1 MKTFVLIILNL
12 SLVGLFVFL
21 FTRRRLLTYH
31 QNRQLWLTWLSVAII
46 TLMDEFTS
54 PFFAIAEAYRFI
66 GSGALVFVV
75 LTSLLIRFMS
85 TRYTEIA
92 EILEKHNIIGGG
104 VYSFSYFVLG
114 PVVSFIAVASIT
126 VGYIITACIS
136 AVSAIGNALPFVEL
150 AQSESLRLFLALGII
165 WFVAGLNIV
174 GIKANAR
181 FTFGIFILAA
191 FVMLNLVVSGVMD
204 FDRLGSLP
212 RLKLAFHSAVGDL
225 EKGSWLTHYG
235 NFVTHISFCILAY
248 SGIES
253 VIQTAGLVRSWQ
265 DIRKAYWFLAL
276 TVGIATPLV
285 CILVLTAPIDV
296 SKHELDLI
304 THYATLLNGV
314 HFGILVA
321 AMAAFTLCMAV
332 NTAFVASSELMER
345 VAQRYQLTWI
355 IATNRR
361 DSLYRVHIMNATFFS
376 AIVLI
381 AGGQQAI
388 LAEMFAVGL
397 VASFCINLGALLIYR
412 YRKGTVEIDYHTSRF
427 GTLVL
432 WVILVSCFGFLAV
445 AKLRGTILWAGVSLL
460 VLIIGLLVS
469 RRHAPEFKEGFKGDI
484 TADMI
489 AYLLES
495 KERTVHIF
503 FRRGREPKYGMDERV
518 PGLAR
523 MEPGISEWNSVYIT
537 FYSPRAG
544 APSKERPNHFRFPLT
559 KHNFFQEMIYI
570 LRLMETEFPN
580 RHVLVHIG
588 WPLSSWFDRL
598 SMGIMYLRLLRL
610 PWIFP
615 SFGFI
620 MRYMTR
626 VSLPLARLKQEKSA
640 HQKKKT
646 TGQNPSSPP
655 TDSGRRPA

>member
-1 MKTFVLIILNL
+1 MP
-12 SLVGLFVFL
+12 SPS
-21 FTRRRLLTYH
+21 RRMPKSPTLQLL
-31 QNRQLWLTWLSVAII
+31 
-46 TLMDEFTS
+46 
-54 PFFAIAEAYRFI
+54 
-66 GSGALVFVV
+66 
-75 LTSLLIRFMS
+75 
-85 TRYTEIA
+85 
-92 EILEKHNIIGGG
+92 
-104 VYSFSYFVLG
+104 
-114 PVVSFIAVASIT
+114 
-126 VGYIITACIS
+126 
-136 AVSAIGNALPFVEL
+136 
-150 AQSESLRLFLALGII
+150 LALGII

-191 FVMLNLVVSGVMD
+191 FVMLNLVVSGMVD
-204 FDRLGSLP
+204 FERLGSWP
-212 RLKLAFHSAVGDL
+212 RLQLAFSSAVGDL

-276 TVGIATPLV
+276 TVGLVTPLV
-285 CILVLTAPIDV
+285 CALALTAPIDI
-296 SKHELDLI
+296 SQHELDLI

-314 HFGILVA
+314 AFGILVA
-321 AMAAFTLCMAV
+321 VMAAFTLGMAV
-332 NTAFVASSELMER
+332 NTAFVASSELIER
-345 VAQRYQLTWI
+345 VAQRYGLAWL

-361 DSLYRVHIMNATFFS
+361 DSLYRVHIMNAGFFS

-388 LAEMFAVGL
+388 LADMFAVGL

-412 YRKGTVEIDYHTSRF
+412 YRKGTVEIEYHTSRF

-432 WVILVSCFGFLAV
+432 WIILVSCFGFLAV
-445 AKLRGTILWAGVSLL
+445 AKVRGTVLWAGVSLL
-460 VLIIGLLVS
+460 VLTIGLLVS
-469 RRHAPEFKEGFKGDI
+469 RRHAPEIKEGFKGDI

-495 KERTVHIF
+495 RERTVHLF
-503 FRRGREPKYGMDERV
+503 FRRGREPKHGMDERA
-518 PGLAR
+518 PGLER
-523 MEPGISEWNSVYIT
+523 LEPGISEWNSVYIT

-544 APSKERPNHFRFPLT
+544 APPKARPNHFRFALS
-559 KHNFFQEMIYI
+559 KHTFFQEMIYI
-570 LRLMETEFPN
+570 LRLMETEFPD
-580 RHVLVHIG
+580 RHVVVHIG

-598 SMGIMYLRLLRL
+598 SMGIMYLRFLRL

-620 MRYMTR
+620 MRYITR
-626 VSLPLARLKQEKSA
+626 VPWRRRRSWLTERPGKKLGRNPTILNALENYLITFYFIKNNSKNLK
-640 HQKKKT
+640 
-646 TGQNPSSPP
+646 GGN
-655 TDSGRRPA
+655 